1 AARLVAD
8 EHAGGALTAGVV
20 VASAAGEGALVLV
33 QEVRVRTGALAL
45 GGIHAGLHAGSGGS
59 LSDAGGRLGA
69 GDVDAR
75 IAQVDPQAHAAARD
89 VVEDAPGHDT
99 AAVALRLHA
108 LVRRAVVRADTYLQR
123 DLRVVALARDDDEAA
138 EGARLGIADGG
149 DRRGVPVTQLAGL
162 ARCDRCD
169 RRGTGDPCRP
179 RPRPPSGESTRT
191 RARASRTPRDPIP
204 RGPVPEERSRAGAG
218 AIGGG
223 SS

>member
-1 AARLVAD
+1 VQTCPLPILVGAAAGALRRALLAIALVPLFAVALEAPWGVLAAGVGVAVVEILVTFVDVDAALGVLVEGVAAGAQAARLVAD

-123 DLRVVALARDDDEAA
+123 DLRVVALARD
-138 EGARLGIADGG
+138 
-149 DRRGVPVTQLAGL
+149 
-162 ARCDRCD
+162 
-169 RRGTGDPCRP
+169 
-179 RPRPPSGESTRT
+179 
-191 RARASRTPRDPIP
+191 
-204 RGPVPEERSRAGAG
+204 
-218 AIGGG
+218 
-223 SS
+223 